1 MPKYEIIASNRYSDK
16 YIVIAKN
23 AEQARE
29 AVYDPDQFEDVEVD
43 HTNSDCVGSDVFD
56 CELIEGEEP
65 EGFMCEKCY
74 SNGSFEVSKDCGV
87 WKCKDCGAHA
97 KYDGAEQEPG
107 PMLARCFCGWAADGG
122 NGRQQLVEMG
132 ENVEDDS

>member
-43 HTNSDCVGSDVFD
+43 HTNSDCVGSEVFD
-56 CELIEGEEP
+56 CELIEGEAP
-65 EGFMCEKCY
+65 EGIMCERCY
-74 SNGSFEVSKDCGV
+74 GNGSFEVSKDCGV

-107 PMLARCFCGWAADGG
+107 PMLARSYCGWAADGG
-122 NGRQQLVEMG
+122 DGVAQLRAAG
-132 ENVEDDS
+132 ENEEDDY